1 MRVTAAFRTPG
12 RTPFLQVAK
21 SAIAT
26 VAAWFIAG
34 LLIQGPPPVF
44 AAIAALLVVQPSVNQ
59 SFAKAIE
66 RSIGVIIGVVLAT
79 LLALAVGDTTWV
91 VAVAVTAA
99 LVVAWAV
106 KMTAGTTNQV
116 AISALL
122 VLALGATTPGYAVDR
137 ILETILGAVIGI
149 IVNVAI
155 VPPVLLQPARDRV
168 EGYGRE
174 LAASLDRLADALEA
188 PTSPAQL
195 GEMLISARLLRPMRD
210 NARSA
215 ITAAT
220 ESLAFNPRGRKHRTT
235 LVELDDRLERFGP
248 IGIQVAGMTR
258 AVHDRYDDDL
268 ASDPSARAI
277 AVQLR
282 RAAHDLR
289 REAALQPASPDPAL
303 TTPLQV
309 IRPSEKHWVLIGSL
323 LVDLHRIHEELSAPV
338 P

>member
-1 MRVTAAFRTPG
+1 MTAAFRTPG

-26 VAAWFIAG
+26 VAAWFVAG

-44 AAIAALLVVQPSVNQ
+44 AAIAALVVVQPSVNQ
-59 SFAKAIE
+59 SFAKAVE
-66 RSIGVIIGVVLAT
+66 RSIGVIIGVALAT
-79 LLALAVGDTTWV
+79 GLALAVGDAAWV
-91 VAVAVTAA
+91 VAIAVTAA
-99 LVVAWAV
+99 LVISWALR
-106 KMTAGTTNQV
+106 MTAGSSNQV
-116 AISALL
+116 AISAVL

-149 IVNVAI
+149 VVNVAI
-155 VPPVLLQPARDRV
+155 VPPVALQPARDRV

-174 LAASLDRLADALEA
+174 LAASLDRLADSLER
-188 PTSPAQL
+188 PSTPAQRE
-195 GEMLISARLLRPMRD
+195 EMLISVRLLRPMRD
-210 NARSA
+210 NAQAA
-215 ITAAT
+215 IATAR
-220 ESLAFNPRGRKHRTT
+220 ESLAFNPRGRRHRAT
-235 LVELDDRLERFGP
+235 LVELDDRLDRFGP
-248 IGIQVAGMTR
+248 VGI
-258 AVHDRYDDDL
+258 H
-268 ASDPSARAI
+268 ASAKAI

-289 REAALQPASPDPAL
+289 REASLEPESPDPAL

-323 LVDLHRIHEELSAPV
+323 LVDLHRIHEELGGPI